1 MVKLLHYWLS
11 RLTLLCLVSF
21 AAGGVAKAVDVTF
34 HCQQEGEGSAVFFY
48 MDNNYVSYFPEF
60 VDGEDVVCSDVMMT
74 GSSFYAQI
82 NIHSG
87 TLTDILVDG
96 VHSDAAWEKY
106 EMSKA
111 TTQPSATFMVNDTDG
126 DGVYEASVK
135 LVFEGGDEPEVPE
148 YEFLI
153 NLNVEGGEADVKAQ
167 YTGAEGR
174 QTVDLVEGPNYISGI
189 TAGLMNRRGVTILA
203 SDAEGYVIK
212 EIYVNDEAKTV
223 GRAISLQSTTVPVEY
238 DLRVVCEEDAPAASG
253 LVLHCTIDGE
263 GSADVKTYS
272 SAGGDTEAQPVVNGD
287 VVFDD
292 VYQRL
297 SYLPVTIENI
307 QGELADIIID
317 GDTDN
322 EQSTAAWNEY
332 INSGKQYAS
341 FKVYF
346 VDGVCEA
353 TLDLVFASGEPQP
366 EYNQTYNIEIEG
378 EGTVEYQYQ
387 NKDLTQG
394 TMTGSFV
401 EGPNYFNVF
410 ANMDGTGYKVDIYP
424 KAAQGYEL
432 SDIQFDGHSD
442 TYALDEVKANGF
454 FSNVTEAETTN
465 IKFVFT
471 EAGPVTQTYKVT
483 INGEGCSATYSYTD
497 ATSGEEVSGPLTN
510 GSSVGM
516 NPFYSETSGY
526 WVYITPVPAE
536 GYDLVSATAN
546 GAEVDILQWQYMKQ
560 HFIVKCP
567 DATVDLVLN
576 FEPLAAEDFTVK
588 FEVEGEGGQ
597 LRFGPYS
604 MDLYNFDYQPVENG
618 SELSYAVKKLLA
630 DSQGYYVGLEMND
643 GEGKAVNQV
652 LVNGVLDEE
661 VTSGLQTLDKAY
673 FYLPADVNPATIKV
687 VFGEPAPD
695 YTQIYKI
702 NIEGEGTL
710 MGTYTDAESGD
721 DLEIEML
728 DGETYQLNIYK
739 GSRGYYNLTLRP
751 EAAGGYTLADIK
763 VNGQT
768 DMQAMFDVNNYGYF
782 NSQVEAFGATT
793 EITVVFDGGSQPE
806 YLQTYNV
813 TVIGNGKASY
823 MYYPAD
829 GSGIQRGE
837 LTDGAVIGMNPPLNS
852 NGSYEIYIDVEPADG
867 EELVSI
873 TANGEE
879 VDLGA
884 YWAMGINPIVA
895 YTTGETVDLVI
906 EFTDNAS
913 PGDEFIY
920 GFNVEVEGEGTVDYY
935 YANSL
940 PEYLRGT
947 FELGVLN
954 KFNDVWHSSFGGYWM
969 NIIPVPAAG
978 WKVDAVYS
986 GGTALEFD
994 EENQWYEVNTETAG
1008 TVFDIKVVFVED
1020 VKDFDVAVNLT
1031 VEGGEADVTYTYY
1044 TVDDQE
1050 MTGTVNA
1057 GMNEYSNV
1065 AYSESLGGYTVDL
1078 NVTAAEG
1085 SMVKEIY
1092 VDGVLSQYGTDFASL
1107 VSTEKGHVFEVRV
1120 VCEQAAPEEVYTI
1133 TMKAT
1138 GNEEVSYYINLSI
1151 PSLKQVNTYYS
1162 APDEDVTVTV
1172 PKSATDAYFSW
1183 NRNVPSNYT
1192 FRDFLV
1198 NGESIYDVSTDGN
1211 GQLYNISGDV
1221 ELELVFFETEYYVLT
1236 YDEPEG
1242 GEIIIEIFD
1251 YWDMNV
1257 GDYVARPYEDG
1268 ELIATGTEYRVT
1280 FYADEEHF
1288 LTGAYVND
1296 EKVFEAPVTDEAAEF
1311 EYTGTVWGETNFRM
1325 ETVLINSVDGVY
1337 AEPVQMYVY
1346 SVDGMLIRSCMAKS
1360 VDEAVDGL
1368 AQGLYIVNGEKV
1380 LVEE

>member
-1 MVKLLHYWLS
+1 M
-11 RLTLLCLVSF
+11 LCLVAF
-21 AAGGVAKAVDVTF
+21 AAGGVAKAYDVTF
-34 HCQQEGEGSAVFFY
+34 HCKVTGEGTAKLYDLGSDWAGRTADVIDGQDAVLTDCYDYGGTYYYAELNSFTGTLLKII
-48 MDNNYVSYFPEF
+48 
-60 VDGEDVVCSDVMMT
+60 VDGEENADAMQS
-74 GSSFYAQI
+74 YA
-82 NIHSG
+82 NSG
-87 TLTDILVDG
+87 G
-96 VHSDAAWEKY
+96 NR
-106 EMSKA
+106 
-111 TTQPSATFMVNDTDG
+111 ATFKIYPDEF
-126 DGVYEASVK
+126 GVFEADLE

-153 NLNVEGGEADVKAQ
+153 NLTVEGGEADVEAQ

-189 TAGLMNRRGVTILA
+189 TAGLMNRRGVTVFA

-223 GRAISLQSTTVPVEY
+223 GRAIQLQSTTVPVEY

-292 VYQRL
+292 VYQAL

-332 INSGKQYAS
+332 MNSGKQYAS

-353 TLDLVFASGEPQP
+353 TLDLVFASEEPQP

-378 EGTVEYQYQ
+378 EGTVDYIYQ

-394 TMTGSFV
+394 TVNDTFV

-432 SDIQFDGHSD
+432 SDIQFDGYSD

-471 EAGPVTQTYKVT
+471 EAGPVTQTYNVT

-516 NPFYSETSGY
+516 NPYYSETSGY

-739 GSRGYYNLTLRP
+739 SSRGYYNLTLRP

-837 LTDGAVIGMNPPLNS
+837 LTDGAVIGMNPPLS
-852 NGSYEIYIDVEPADG
+852 SDGSYEIYIDVEPADG

-1065 AYSESLGGYTVDL
+1065 AY
-1078 NVTAAEG
+1078 
-1085 SMVKEIY
+1085 KEIY

-1120 VCEQAAPEEVYTI
+1120 VCEQEIPEDYHKVTI
-1133 TMKAT
+1133 KPT
-1138 GNEEVSYYINLSI
+1138 GNEEVLYWIAYSNVEAQ
-1151 PSLKQVNTYYS
+1151 KQEFYYS
-1162 APDEDVTVTV
+1162 TADEEVVFYVPDN
-1172 PKSATDAYFSW
+1172 AFCSW
-1183 NRNVPSNYT
+1183 NYNVPLDYT
-1192 FRDFLV
+1192 VRDLLV
-1198 NGESIYDVSTDGN
+1198 DGQPLDESYFNVTADMT
-1211 GQLYNISGDV
+1211 V
-1221 ELELVFFETEYYVLT
+1221 ELDYVETGYYVIT
-1236 YDEPEG
+1236 YEEPVG
-1242 GEIIIEIFD
+1242 GDIIIEYQEYDINI
-1251 YWDMNV
+1251 Y
-1257 GDYVARPYEDG
+1257 DYVYLPYEDG
-1268 ELIATGTEYRVT
+1268 MVLTSGTKYRVT
-1280 FYADEEHF
+1280 FEAADNYF
-1288 LTGAYVND
+1288 LTGAYVD
-1296 EKVFEAPVTDEAAEF
+1296 GEKVFEATPEDGEF
-1311 EYTGTVWGETNFRM
+1311 EYTYEGTIWSDVTLKI
-1325 ETVLINSVDGVY
+1325 ETVADKSVDGVY

>member
-1 MVKLLHYWLS
+1 MVKLLHCWLS
-11 RLTLLCLVSF
+11 RLTLFCLLAF
-21 AAGGVAKAVDVTF
+21 AAGGA
-34 HCQQEGEGSAVFFY
+34 
-48 MDNNYVSYFPEF
+48 
-60 VDGEDVVCSDVMMT
+60 
-74 GSSFYAQI
+74 YAQLDSTI
-82 NIHSG
+82 NLTVEIEGDGSG
-87 TLTDILVDG
+87 TLSYYDWNVYNMVDVPLEEKTYSFNYVDVSNSFAIKNIEGNLLSVELDG
-96 VHSDAAWEKY
+96 VSQEGLMA
-106 EMSKA
+106 
-111 TTQPSATFMVNDTDG
+111 N
-126 DGVYEASVK
+126 YEATGSFAVACAQQSDGNYTSTLK
-135 LVFEGGDEPEVPE
+135 LFFEGGASEPE
-148 YEFLI
+148 YDFLI
-153 NLNVEGGEADVKAQ
+153 NVAVEGGEAAVKAQ
-167 YTGAEGR
+167 YTDADAGR
-174 QTVDLVEGPNYISGI
+174 QTIDLVEGENYISNV
-189 TAGLMNRRGVTILA
+189 APGLIGNKRSVTIMT
-203 SDAEGYVIK
+203 DEVDGYTIK
-212 EIYVNDEAKTV
+212 EVYLNEESQQV
-223 GRAISLQSTTVPVEY
+223 GRAMTISSSEVPATY
-238 DLRVVCEEDAPAASG
+238 DLRVVCEADAPATPSMT
-253 LVLHCTIDGE
+253 LHCEVEGE
-263 GSADVKTYS
+263 GSAVVYTYDVN
-272 SAGGDTEAQPVVNGD
+272 AGDTNKETVVDGADIVLNNIYQP
-287 VVFDD
+287 
-292 VYQRL
+292 
-297 SYLPVTIENI
+297 SYKWLPVTITDVE
-307 QGELADIIID
+307 GTLKDIVVNGTSD
-317 GDTDN
+317 VDAMNTF
-322 EQSTAAWNEY
+322 
-332 INSGKQYAS
+332 INSGNEKTTT
-341 FKVYF
+341 FKVYADA
-346 VDGVCEA
+346 DGLYEA
-353 TLDLVFASGEPQP
+353 TLKLVFGEAEP
-366 EYNQTYNIEIEG
+366 EYNQVYNIEIEG
-378 EGTVEYQYQ
+378 EGTVDYIYQ

-394 TMTGSFV
+394 SMTGTFV
-401 EGPNYFNVF
+401 EGANYLNVF
-410 ANMDGTGYKVDIYP
+410 ASMDGSGYAVEIYP
-424 KAAQGYEL
+424 KPAEGYVL
-432 SDIQFDGHSD
+432 SDILFDGYSD
-442 TYALDEVKANGF
+442 AATVDQVKANGYF
-454 FSNVTEAETTN
+454 VNTTDAEQTN
-465 IKFVFT
+465 IKFVFA
-471 EAGPVTQTYKVT
+471 EAGPVTQTYNVT

-516 NPFYSETSGY
+516 NPYYSETSGY

-546 GAEVDILQWQYMKQ
+546 GAEVDIAQWQYMKQ
-560 HFIVKCP
+560 HFLVKCP

-604 MDLYNFDYQPVENG
+604 MDLFDFDYQPVENG
-618 SELSYAVKKLLA
+618 SELSYAVKELLA

-739 GSRGYYNLTLRP
+739 GSRGYNLTLRP

-837 LTDGAVIGMNPPLNS
+837 LTDGAVIGMNPPLMS
-852 NGSYEIYIDVEPADG
+852 NGYEIYIDVEPADG

-884 YWAMGINPIVA
+884 YWAVGINPIVA

>member
-11 RLTLLCLVSF
+11 RLTLFCLLAF
-21 AAGGVAKAVDVTF
+21 ASSGAYAQVMTLNVEIV
-34 HCQQEGEGSAVFFY
+34 GEGSAHIQYYDYSTGGMPSVALASESYEFNAYDVFDSF
-48 MDNNYVSYFPEF
+48 MLAVDDGVLTSVEF
-60 VDGEDVVCSDVMMT
+60 NKTDKNDWLNDL
-74 GSSFYAQI
+74 
-82 NIHSG
+82 NSG
-87 TLTDILVDG
+87 TTVSFSIG
-96 VHSDAAWEKY
+96 GAGA
-106 EMSKA
+106 
-111 TTQPSATFMVNDTDG
+111 SA
-126 DGVYEASVK
+126 SLK
-135 LVFEGGDEPEVPE
+135 LVFEESEPEPA
-148 YEFLI
+148 YDFLI
-153 NLNVEGGEADVKAQ
+153 NLAVEGGEAAVKAQ
-167 YTGAEGR
+167 YTDADAGR
-174 QTVDLVEGPNYISGI
+174 QTIDLVEGENYISNV
-189 TAGLMNRRGVTILA
+189 APGLIGNKRSVTIMT
-203 SDAEGYVIK
+203 DEVDGYTIK
-212 EIYVNDEAKTV
+212 EVYLNEESQQV
-223 GRAISLQSTTVPVEY
+223 GRAMTISSSEVPATY
-238 DLRVVCEEDAPAASG
+238 DLRVVCEADAPATPSMT
-253 LVLHCTIDGE
+253 LHCEVEGE
-263 GSADVKTYS
+263 GSAVVYTYDVN
-272 SAGGDTEAQPVVNGD
+272 AGDTNKETVVDGADIVLNNIYQP
-287 VVFDD
+287 
-292 VYQRL
+292 
-297 SYLPVTIENI
+297 SYKWLPVTITDVE
-307 QGELADIIID
+307 GTLKDIVVNGTSD
-317 GDTDN
+317 VDAMNTF
-322 EQSTAAWNEY
+322 
-332 INSGKQYAS
+332 INSGNEKTTT
-341 FKVYF
+341 FKVYADA
-346 VDGVCEA
+346 DGLYEA
-353 TLDLVFASGEPQP
+353 TLKLVFGEAEP
-366 EYNQTYNIEIEG
+366 EYNQVYNIEIEG
-378 EGTVEYQYQ
+378 EGTVDYIYQ

-394 TMTGSFV
+394 TMTGTFV
-401 EGPNYFNVF
+401 EGANYLNVF
-410 ANMDGTGYKVDIYP
+410 ASMDGSGYAVEIYP
-424 KAAQGYEL
+424 KPAEGYVL
-432 SDIQFDGHSD
+432 SDILFDGYSD
-442 TYALDEVKANGF
+442 AATVDQVKANGYF
-454 FSNVTEAETTN
+454 VNTTQAEQTN
-465 IKFVFT
+465 IKFVFA
-471 EAGPVTQTYKVT
+471 EAGPVTQTYNVT

-516 NPFYSETSGY
+516 NPYYSETSGY

-739 GSRGYYNLTLRP
+739 SSRGYYNLTLRP

-823 MYYPAD
+823 IYYPAD
-829 GSGIQRGE
+829 GSGTQRGE

-884 YWAMGINPIVA
+884 YWAVGINPIVA

-1120 VCEQAAPEEVYTI
+1120 VCEQEIPEDYHKVTI
-1133 TMKAT
+1133 KPT
-1138 GNEEVSYYINLSI
+1138 GNEEVLYWIAYSNVEAQ
-1151 PSLKQVNTYYS
+1151 KQEFYYS
-1162 APDEDVTVTV
+1162 TADEEVVFYVPDN
-1172 PKSATDAYFSW
+1172 AFCSW
-1183 NRNVPSNYT
+1183 NYNVPLNYT
-1192 FRDFLV
+1192 VRDLLV
-1198 NGESIYDVSTDGN
+1198 DGQPLDESYFNVTADIT
-1211 GQLYNISGDV
+1211 V
-1221 ELELVFFETEYYVLT
+1221 ELDYVETGYYVIT
-1236 YDEPEG
+1236 YEEPVG
-1242 GEIIIEIFD
+1242 GDIIIEYQEYDINI
-1251 YWDMNV
+1251 Y
-1257 GDYVARPYEDG
+1257 DYVYLPYEDG
-1268 ELIATGTEYRVT
+1268 MVLTSGTKYRVT
-1280 FYADEEHF
+1280 FEAADNYF
-1288 LTGAYVND
+1288 LTGAYVD
-1296 EKVFEAPVTDEAAEF
+1296 GEKVFEATPEDGKF
-1311 EYTGTVWGETNFRM
+1311 EYTYEGIIWSDVTLKI
-1325 ETVLINSVDGVY
+1325 ETVADKSVDGVY

>member
-1 MVKLLHYWLS
+1 MVKLLHCWLS
-11 RLTLLCLVSF
+11 RLTLFCLLAF
-21 AAGGVAKAVDVTF
+21 AAGGA
-34 HCQQEGEGSAVFFY
+34 
-48 MDNNYVSYFPEF
+48 
-60 VDGEDVVCSDVMMT
+60 
-74 GSSFYAQI
+74 YAQLDSTI
-82 NIHSG
+82 NLTVEIEGDGSG
-87 TLTDILVDG
+87 TLSYYDWNVYNMVDVPLEEKTYSFNYVDVSNSFAIKNIEGNLLSIELDG
-96 VHSDAAWEKY
+96 VSQEGLMTNYETTGSFAVACAQQSDGNY
-106 EMSKA
+106 TS
-111 TTQPSATFMVNDTDG
+111 TL
-126 DGVYEASVK
+126 K
-135 LVFEGGDEPEVPE
+135 LFFEGAASEPE
-148 YEFLI
+148 YDFLI
-153 NLNVEGGEADVKAQ
+153 NLTVEGGEADVEAQ

-189 TAGLMNRRGVTILA
+189 KAGLMNRRGVTVFA

-212 EIYVNDEAKTV
+212 EIYLNDEAQTV
-223 GRAISLQSTTVPVEY
+223 GRAIQLQSATVPVEY

-272 SAGGDTEAQPVVNGD
+272 SAGGYTEAQPVVNGD

-332 INSGKQYAS
+332 MNGGKQYAS

-366 EYNQTYNIEIEG
+366 EYNQVYNIEIEG
-378 EGTVEYQYQ
+378 EGTVDYIYQ

-394 TMTGSFV
+394 TVNGTFV

-432 SDIQFDGHSD
+432 SDIQFDGYSD
-442 TYALDEVKANGF
+442 TYALNEVKANGF
-454 FSNVTEAETTN
+454 FSNFTDAETTN

-471 EAGPVTQTYKVT
+471 EAGPVTQTYNVT

-516 NPFYSETSGY
+516 NPYYSETSGY

-546 GAEVDILQWQYMKQ
+546 GAEVDIAQWQYMKQ
-560 HFIVKCP
+560 HFLVKCP

-604 MDLYNFDYQPVENG
+604 MNLYDFDYQPVENG

-710 MGTYTDAESGD
+710 IGTYTDAESGD
-721 DLEIEML
+721 ELEIEML

-751 EAAGGYTLADIK
+751 KAAGGYTLADIK

-837 LTDGAVIGMNPPLNS
+837 LTDGAVIGMNPPLMS
-852 NGSYEIYIDVEPADG
+852 KGYEIYIDVEPADG

-940 PEYLRGT
+940 PKYLRGT

-1138 GNEEVSYYINLSI
+1138 GNEEVSYLINLSI
-1151 PSLKQVNTYYS
+1151 PSLKQVTPYNSS
-1162 APDEDVTVTV
+1162 ATEDVIVTV

-1183 NRNVPSNYT
+1183 NRTVPANYT

-1198 NGESIYDVSTDGN
+1198 NGQSIYDVSAETG
-1211 GQLYNISGDV
+1211 GQLYYIKGDV
-1221 ELELVFFETEYYVLT
+1221 ELELVFFETGYFVLT

-1242 GEIIIEIFD
+1242 GEIIIEVYD
-1251 YWDMNV
+1251 YFDMNI
-1257 GDYVARPYEDG
+1257 GDYTARPYETG
-1268 ELIATGTEYRVT
+1268 EPIATGTKYRVT
-1280 FYADEEHF
+1280 FYADEEYA

-1296 EKVFEAPVTDEAAEF
+1296 EKVFEAPATDEAAEF
-1311 EYTGTVWGETNFRM
+1311 GYTGTVWGETNFRM

>member
-153 NLNVEGGEADVKAQ
+153 NLTVEGGEADVEAQ

-189 TAGLMNRRGVTILA
+189 KAGLMGRGVTVFA

-223 GRAISLQSTTVPVEY
+223 GRAISLQSKTVPVEY

-292 VYQRL
+292 VYTAL

-353 TLDLVFASGEPQP
+353 TLDLVFASEEPQP

-471 EAGPVTQTYKVT
+471 EAGPVTQTYNVT

-516 NPFYSETSGY
+516 NPYYSETSGY

-721 DLEIEML
+721 ELEIEML

-739 GSRGYYNLTLRP
+739 SSRGYYNLTLRP

-994 EENQWYEVNTETAG
+994 EEKQWYEVNTETAG

-1020 VKDFDVAVNLT
+1020 VSDADMIIDLT
-1031 VEGGEADVTYTYY
+1031 VENYEGVEGGSATVSYVGGTLVEGENQLSGILSGESYEVALSVVPAAGYAIRDIYIDGDKTY
-1044 TVDDQE
+1044 
-1050 MTGTVNA
+1050 NA
-1057 GMNEYSNV
+1057 PGAVYISR
-1065 AYSESLGGYTVDL
+1065 A
-1078 NVTAAEG
+1078 
-1085 SMVKEIY
+1085 
-1092 VDGVLSQYGTDFASL
+1092 
-1107 VSTEKGHVFEVRV
+1107 EKGSVVNVRV
-1120 VCEQAAPEEVYTI
+1120 VCDEAYTI
-1133 TMKAT
+1133 TMKKT
-1138 GNEEVSYYINLSI
+1138 GVEGVSYNIRLALLD
-1151 PSLKQVNTYYS
+1151 LKENRFYMS
-1162 APDEDVTVTV
+1162 AADEDVTVAV
-1172 PKSATDAYFSW
+1172 PKSVSSPYFTFGYDCGLD
-1183 NRNVPSNYT
+1183 YT
-1192 FRDFLV
+1192 YKDLLV
-1198 NGESIYDVSTDGN
+1198 NGQSIMDVSADGA
-1211 GQLYNISGDV
+1211 GQQYNITGDV
-1221 ELELVFFETEYYVLT
+1221 ELELVFVETDYYELT
-1236 YDEPEG
+1236 TVACEG
-1242 GEIIIEIFD
+1242 GNYYIEYEEFD
-1251 YWDMNV
+1251 FQL
-1257 GDYVARPYEDG
+1257 GDYVWMPYEEG
-1268 ELIATGTEYRVT
+1268 MMTLMTGTAYRVT
-1280 FYADEEHF
+1280 FEAEEGYA
-1288 LTGAYVND
+1288 LLGAYVND
-1296 EKVFEAPVTDEAAEF
+1296 EQVFTATVADEEY
-1311 EYTGTVWGETNFRM
+1311 EYTYEGVVWGPIEFKMVTKP
-1325 ETVLINSVDGVY
+1325 LSVDGVY

>member
-1 MVKLLHYWLS
+1 MVKLLHCWLS
-11 RLTLLCLVSF
+11 RLTLFCLLAF
-21 AAGGVAKAVDVTF
+21 AAGGA
-34 HCQQEGEGSAVFFY
+34 
-48 MDNNYVSYFPEF
+48 
-60 VDGEDVVCSDVMMT
+60 
-74 GSSFYAQI
+74 YAQLDSTI
-82 NIHSG
+82 NLTVEIEGDGSG
-87 TLTDILVDG
+87 TLSYYDWNVYNMVDVPLEEKTYSFNYVDVSNSFAIKNIEGNLLSVELDG
-96 VHSDAAWEKY
+96 VSQEGLMA
-106 EMSKA
+106 
-111 TTQPSATFMVNDTDG
+111 N
-126 DGVYEASVK
+126 YEATGSFAVACAQQSDGNYTSTLK
-135 LVFEGGDEPEVPE
+135 LFFEGGASEPE
-148 YEFLI
+148 YDFLI
-153 NLNVEGGEADVKAQ
+153 NVAVEGGEAAVKAQ
-167 YTGAEGR
+167 YTDADAGR
-174 QTVDLVEGPNYISGI
+174 QTIDLVEGENYISNV
-189 TAGLMNRRGVTILA
+189 APGLIGNKRSVTIMT
-203 SDAEGYVIK
+203 DEVDGYTIK
-212 EIYVNDEAKTV
+212 EVYLNEESQQV
-223 GRAISLQSTTVPVEY
+223 GRAMTISSSEVPATY
-238 DLRVVCEEDAPAASG
+238 DLRVVCEADAPAG
-253 LVLHCTIDGE
+253 PTLTFHCAIEGE
-263 GSADVKTYS
+263 GSADIYTRT
-272 SAGGDTEAQPVVNGD
+272 SAGVEYHDPRPIVDGED

-292 VYQRL
+292 IYTKLAFQYVYI
-297 SYLPVTIENI
+297 TNI
-307 QGELADIIID
+307 QGTL
-317 GDTDN
+317 TD
-322 EQSTAAWNEY
+322 
-332 INSGKQYAS
+332 
-341 FKVYF
+341 VV
-346 VDGVCEA
+346 VDGVSNTEA
-353 TLDLVFASGEPQP
+353 MNSYYNAGGEITFKLYPNAEGVYESDLKLVFGEAEP
-366 EYNQTYNIEIEG
+366 EYNQVYNIEIEG

-394 TMTGSFV
+394 TVNGTFV
-401 EGPNYFNVF
+401 EGANYLNVF

-432 SDIQFDGHSD
+432 SDIQFDGYSD
-442 TYALDEVKANGF
+442 TYTLDEVKANGF
-454 FSNVTEAETTN
+454 FSNVTQAETTN

-471 EAGPVTQTYKVT
+471 EAGPVTQTYNVT

-516 NPFYSETSGY
+516 NPYYSETSGY

-739 GSRGYYNLTLRP
+739 SSRGYYNLTLRP

-823 MYYPAD
+823 IYYPAD
-829 GSGIQRGE
+829 GSGTQRGE

-884 YWAMGINPIVA
+884 YWAVGINPIVA

-1120 VCEQAAPEEVYTI
+1120 VCEQEIPEDYHKVTI
-1133 TMKAT
+1133 KPT
-1138 GNEEVSYYINLSI
+1138 GNEEVLYWIAYSNVEAQ
-1151 PSLKQVNTYYS
+1151 KQEFYYS
-1162 APDEDVTVTV
+1162 TADEEVVFYVPDN
-1172 PKSATDAYFSW
+1172 AFCSW
-1183 NRNVPSNYT
+1183 NYNVPLDYT
-1192 FRDFLV
+1192 VRDLLV
-1198 NGESIYDVSTDGN
+1198 DGQPLDESYFNVTADMT
-1211 GQLYNISGDV
+1211 V
-1221 ELELVFFETEYYVLT
+1221 ELDYVETGYYVIT
-1236 YDEPEG
+1236 YEEPVG
-1242 GEIIIEIFD
+1242 GDIIIEYQEYDINI
-1251 YWDMNV
+1251 Y
-1257 GDYVARPYEDG
+1257 DYVYLPYEDG
-1268 ELIATGTEYRVT
+1268 MVLTSGTKYRVT
-1280 FYADEEHF
+1280 FEAADNYF
-1288 LTGAYVND
+1288 LTGAYVD
-1296 EKVFEAPVTDEAAEF
+1296 GEKVFEATPEDGKF
-1311 EYTGTVWGETNFRM
+1311 EYTYEGIIWSDVTLKI
-1325 ETVLINSVDGVY
+1325 ETVADKSVDGVY

>member
-1 MVKLLHYWLS
+1 MVKLLHDWLS
-11 RLTLLCLVSF
+11 RLTLLCLVAF

-34 HCQQEGEGSAVFFY
+34 HCHVQGEGTAKMFY
-48 MDNNYVSYFPEF
+48 MDMSTWATYSFDV
-60 VDGEDVVCSDVMMT
+60 VDGEDIVFPDLEL
-74 GSSFYAQI
+74 GGGGFYAEI
-82 NIHSG
+82 N
-87 TLTDILVDG
+87 TVTPKEDLTDILVNG
-96 VHSDAAWEKY
+96 VHSDDAWKRWTDSGHY
-106 EMSKA
+106 N
-111 TTQPSATFMVNDTDG
+111 ATFTLYPDAN
-126 DGVYEASVK
+126 GVYEADLT
-135 LVFEGGDEPEVPE
+135 LVFGESEPEPE
-148 YEFLI
+148 YDFLI
-153 NLNVEGGEADVKAQ
+153 NLTVEGGEADVEAQ

-189 TAGLMNRRGVTILA
+189 KAGLMNRRGVTVFA

-212 EIYVNDEAKTV
+212 EIYLNDEAQTV
-223 GRAISLQSTTVPVEY
+223 GRAIQLQSATVPVEY

-292 VYQRL
+292 VYQGL

-332 INSGKQYAS
+332 MNSGKQYAS

-353 TLDLVFASGEPQP
+353 TLDLVFESEEPQP

-378 EGTVEYQYQ
+378 EGTVDYIYQ

-394 TMTGSFV
+394 TVNGTFV

-432 SDIQFDGHSD
+432 SDIQFDGYSD

-454 FSNVTEAETTN
+454 FSNVTEAKTTN

-471 EAGPVTQTYKVT
+471 EAGPVTQTYNVT

-516 NPFYSETSGY
+516 NPYYSETSGY

-546 GAEVDILQWQYMKQ
+546 GAEVDIAQWQYMKQ
-560 HFIVKCP
+560 HFLVKCP

-721 DLEIEML
+721 ELEIEML

-837 LTDGAVIGMNPPLNS
+837 LTDGAVIGMNPPLMS
-852 NGSYEIYIDVEPADG
+852 NGYEIYIDVEPADG

-884 YWAMGINPIVA
+884 YWAVGINPIVA

-940 PEYLRGT
+940 PKYLRGT

-1044 TVDDQE
+1044 NAVDDQE

-1065 AYSESLGGYTVDL
+1065 AYSESLGGYVVDL

-1120 VCEQAAPEEVYTI
+1120 VCEQEIPEDYHKVTI
-1133 TMKAT
+1133 KPT
-1138 GNEEVSYYINLSI
+1138 GNEEVLYWIAYSNVEAQ
-1151 PSLKQVNTYYS
+1151 KQEFYYS
-1162 APDEDVTVTV
+1162 TADEEVVFYVPDN
-1172 PKSATDAYFSW
+1172 AFCSW
-1183 NRNVPSNYT
+1183 NYNVPLDYT
-1192 FRDFLV
+1192 VRDLLV
-1198 NGESIYDVSTDGN
+1198 DGQPLDESYFNVTADMT
-1211 GQLYNISGDV
+1211 V
-1221 ELELVFFETEYYVLT
+1221 ELDYVETGYYVIT
-1236 YDEPEG
+1236 YEEPVG
-1242 GEIIIEIFD
+1242 GDIIIEYQEYDINI
-1251 YWDMNV
+1251 Y
-1257 GDYVARPYEDG
+1257 DYVYLPYEDG
-1268 ELIATGTEYRVT
+1268 MVLTSGTKYRVT
-1280 FYADEEHF
+1280 FEAADNYF
-1288 LTGAYVND
+1288 LTGAYVD
-1296 EKVFEAPVTDEAAEF
+1296 GEKVFEATPEDGEF
-1311 EYTGTVWGETNFRM
+1311 EYTYEGTIWSDVTLKI
-1325 ETVLINSVDGVY
+1325 ETVADKSVDGVY

>member
-1 MVKLLHYWLS
+1 MVKLLHDWLS
-11 RLTLLCLVSF
+11 RLTLLCLVAF
-21 AAGGVAKAVDVTF
+21 AAGGVAKAYDVTF
-34 HCQQEGEGSAVFFY
+34 HCKVTGEGTAKLYDLGSDWAGRTADVIDGQDAVLTDCY
-48 MDNNYVSYFPEF
+48 DYGGTYYYAELN
-60 VDGEDVVCSDVMMT
+60 
-74 GSSFYAQI
+74 SFT
-82 NIHSG
+82 G
-87 TLTDILVDG
+87 TLLKIIVNG
-96 VHSDAAWEKY
+96 EEKADAMQSYAN
-106 EMSKA
+106 SGG
-111 TTQPSATFMVNDTDG
+111 TRATFMIYPDEF
-126 DGVYEASVK
+126 GVFEADLE

-153 NLNVEGGEADVKAQ
+153 NLTVEGGEADVEAQ

-189 TAGLMNRRGVTILA
+189 TAGLMNRRGVTVFA

-212 EIYVNDEAKTV
+212 EIYLNDEAQKV
-223 GRAISLQSTTVPVEY
+223 GRAIQLQSATVPVEY

-272 SAGGDTEAQPVVNGD
+272 SAGGHTEAQPVVNGD

-292 VYQRL
+292 VYQGL

-332 INSGKQYAS
+332 MNSGKQYAS

-432 SDIQFDGHSD
+432 SDIQFDGYSD

-471 EAGPVTQTYKVT
+471 EAGPVTQTYNVT

-516 NPFYSETSGY
+516 NPYYSETSGY

-546 GAEVDILQWQYMKQ
+546 GAEVDIAQWQYMKQ
-560 HFIVKCP
+560 HFLVKCP

-604 MDLYNFDYQPVENG
+604 MDLYDFDYQPVENG
-618 SELSYAVKKLLA
+618 SELSYAVKELLA

-739 GSRGYYNLTLRP
+739 SSRGYYNLTLRP

>member
-1 MVKLLHYWLS
+1 MVKLLHDWLS
-11 RLTLLCLVSF
+11 RLTLLCLVAF

-34 HCQQEGEGSAVFFY
+34 HCHVQGEGTAKMFY
-48 MDNNYVSYFPEF
+48 MDMSTWATYSFDV
-60 VDGEDVVCSDVMMT
+60 VDGEDIVFPDLEL
-74 GSSFYAQI
+74 GGGGFYAEI
-82 NIHSG
+82 N
-87 TLTDILVDG
+87 TVTPKEDLTDILVNG
-96 VHSDAAWEKY
+96 VHSDDAWKRWTDSGHY
-106 EMSKA
+106 N
-111 TTQPSATFMVNDTDG
+111 ATFTLYPDAN
-126 DGVYEASVK
+126 GVYEADLT
-135 LVFEGGDEPEVPE
+135 LVFGESEPEPE
-148 YEFLI
+148 YDFLI
-153 NLNVEGGEADVKAQ
+153 NLTVEGGEADVEAQ

-189 TAGLMNRRGVTILA
+189 KAGLMNRRGVTVFA

-212 EIYVNDEAKTV
+212 EIYLNDEAQTV
-223 GRAISLQSTTVPVEY
+223 GRAIQLQSATVPVEY

-332 INSGKQYAS
+332 INSGKDYAS

-432 SDIQFDGHSD
+432 SDIQFDGYSD

-471 EAGPVTQTYKVT
+471 EAGPVTQTYNVT

-516 NPFYSETSGY
+516 NPHYSEISGY

-546 GAEVDILQWQYMKQ
+546 GAEVDIAQWQYMKQ
-560 HFIVKCP
+560 HFLVKCP

-604 MDLYNFDYQPVENG
+604 MDLYDFDYQPVENG
-618 SELSYAVKKLLA
+618 SELSYAVKELLA

-721 DLEIEML
+721 ELEIEML

-837 LTDGAVIGMNPPLNS
+837 LTDGAVIGMNPPLS
-852 NGSYEIYIDVEPADG
+852 SDGSYEIYIDVEPADG

-947 FELGVLN
+947 FELGILN

-1065 AYSESLGGYTVDL
+1065 AYSETLGGYTVDL

-1138 GNEEVSYYINLSI
+1138 GNEDVSYYINLSI

-1296 EKVFEAPVTDEAAEF
+1296 EKVFEAPVTDEAAEY